1 MKTIKN
7 KTFDEER
14 SLYSLSNATVLNC
27 TFAGE
32 RDGESALKEA
42 RSVVVKDCS
51 FSLRYP
57 LWHVEDLDRKSTR
70 LNSSH

>member
-7 KTFDEER
+7 KIFDEER
-14 SLYSLSNATVLNC
+14 SLYALSNATVLNC

-42 RSVVVKDCS
+42 RSIVV
-51 FSLRYP
+51 
-57 LWHVEDLDRKSTR
+57 
-70 LNSSH
+70 